1 MKGWMMR
8 DRVAVLLQ
16 LFGVGSLVIGAGIVH
31 VAAGFIVAGVGLV
44 LFGVSVERD

>member
-8 DRVAVLLQ
+8 SGVAVLLQ
-16 LFGVGSLVIGAGIVH
+16 LMGVGSLVIGAGIVH